1 MRRVIRYAVLTFCAF
16 GFVYTALSADTEEKG
31 KSSCFFHMN
40 SMKDTKYEVTNISDG
55 VTIKITS
62 NKPDIVKKIQESM
75 AQCQAAHKSGDH
87 KHMCPMH
94 KDSDSPGQHD

>member
-1 MRRVIRYAVLTFCAF
+1 MLIVIRYTVLMLCAF
-16 GFVYTALSADTEEKG
+16 GFVHTAISADTEKKG
-31 KSSCFFHMN
+31 KTSCFFHMD
-40 SMKDTKYEVTNISDG
+40 SMKEAKYEVTDIPDG